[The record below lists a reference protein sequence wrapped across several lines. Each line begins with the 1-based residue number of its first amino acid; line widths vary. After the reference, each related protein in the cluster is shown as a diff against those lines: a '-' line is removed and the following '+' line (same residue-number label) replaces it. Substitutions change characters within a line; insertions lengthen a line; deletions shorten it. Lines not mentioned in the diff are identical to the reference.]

1 MTPDDPTMPSW
12 SVGVIT
18 GGCTKEHVKRVKAKS
33 SALDDPTST
42 EALCQSNDVSSQPK
56 MPSAPDDPKEHRSN
70 ARSNDVSRVLKIPS
84 VPDDP
89 TRTG

>member
-1 MTPDDPTMPSW
+1 MEGPVAPDDPTVSKR

-18 GGCTKEHVKRVKAKS
+18 GGMIREHVKRIEEK
-33 SALDDPTST
+33 
-42 EALCQSNDVSSQPK
+42 
-56 MPSAPDDPKEHRSN
+56 PSAPDDPKEHRSN
-70 ARSNDVSRVLKIPS
+70 DVSSQLKNPS

>member
-1 MTPDDPTMPSW
+1 MEDPVVPDDPTVSKR

-18 GGCTKEHVKRVKAKS
+18 GELLREHVKRVEAK
-33 SALDDPTST
+33 
-42 EALCQSNDVSSQPK
+42 
-56 MPSAPDDPKEHRSN
+56 PSAPDDPKEHRSN